1 MIRRRFAQHITPPRR
16 VAPPTNPELEDLL
29 DDLDEEDLDD
39 TLDPDEPP
47 AEPPRPEELNDRIL
61 DHR

>member
-1 MIRRRFAQHITPPRR
+1 MIRRRTAQHVTPPRR

-29 DDLDEEDLDD
+29 DDIDDEDLED
-39 TLDPDEPP
+39 TLDPDDIEEPP
-47 AEPPRPEELNDRIL
+47 KPEELNDRIL

>member
-29 DDLDEEDLDD
+29 DDIDEDADD
-39 TLDPDEPP
+39 TLDPDEVP
-47 AEPPRPEELNDRIL
+47 AEPPSPEELNDRIL

>member
-1 MIRRRFAQHITPPRR
+1 MIRRRFAQHVTPPRR

-29 DDLDEEDLDD
+29 EDIDEDDEDD
-39 TLDPDEPP
+39 TLDPEDVTPP
-47 AEPPRPEELNDRIL
+47 PKPEELNDRIL

>member
-1 MIRRRFAQHITPPRR
+1 MIRRRFAQHVTPPRR

-29 DDLDEEDLDD
+29 DDIDEDVDD
-39 TLDPDEPP
+39 TLDVEDDDPEPP
-47 AEPPRPEELNDRIL
+47 KPEELNDRIL

>member
-1 MIRRRFAQHITPPRR
+1 MIRRRFAQHVTPPRR

>member
-29 DDLDEEDLDD
+29 DDLDEDADD
-39 TLDPDEPP
+39 TLDPDEVP
-47 AEPPRPEELNDRIL
+47 AEPPSPEELNDRIL

>member
-29 DDLDEEDLDD
+29 DDLDEDIED
-39 TLDPDEPP
+39 TLDPEEPP
-47 AEPPRPEELNDRIL
+47 AEPPKPEELNERIL

>member
-29 DDLDEEDLDD
+29 DDLEEDVDD
-39 TLDPDEPP
+39 TLDPDEVP
-47 AEPPRPEELNDRIL
+47 EPPKPEELNERIL